1 MFCFLGPE
9 TEKIVLEAGNGLPS
23 WKFNDQLFPCDVCG
37 KVFGR
42 QQTLSRHL
50 SLHTGESGPHRSAF
64 CTLDHQLL
72 LLRESFSK
80 RIITGVVEMFLS

>member
-1 MFCFLGPE
+1 MMLCSFGPD

-50 SLHTGESGPHRSAF
+50 SLHTGESGAHSDAF
-64 CTLDHQLL
+64 CTLDLQLL
-72 LLRESFSK
+72 SSQE
-80 RIITGVVEMFLS
+80 VEFL

>member
-1 MFCFLGPE
+1 MLPYLCFMMLCSFGPE
-9 TEKIVLEAGNGLPS
+9 TEKLVLEAGNGLPS

-50 SLHTGESGPHRSAF
+50 SLHTGESEPDCYALP
-64 CTLDHQLL
+64 TLNHQILYYQETEL
-72 LLRESFSK
+72 EENS
-80 RIITGVVEMFLS
+80 